1 MLRRGE
7 LLPHFTVNTLD
18 GARFSYSTIWQQR
31 TLVLLLVSRNADGH
45 APYTSEIPGRQAA
58 FDAASTTCVV
68 TADPVDGLPSP
79 GVLIADRWG
88 EIVHVATA
96 GREGTLPSVD
106 ELLEWVH
113 FTEMKCP
120 ECEGETK

>member
-18 GARFSYSTIWQQR
+18 GACFSYSTIWQQR
-31 TLVLLLVSRNADGH
+31 NLVLLLVPSKDGYTR
-45 APYTSEIPGRQAA
+45 YTSEIPGRRAE
-58 FDAASTTCVV
+58 FDAARTTCVV
-68 TADPVDGLPSP
+68 TADPVDELPSP
-79 GVLIADRWG
+79 GIVIADRWG